1 MNCLFAALCLAAV
14 TAAAPAV
21 PPVVSVGR
29 TQLHVCSD
37 TVIRVTHT
45 PTGVFPN
52 RTMLIAKQT
61 WEPVKYTKTE
71 DADSVTVTTA
81 MVRAVVNKASG
92 AVSFFDAKNG
102 KSIVVEDRTTFNTTQ
117 DMGKDTYVVE
127 QSWLSA
133 SDEALYGGGEFQN
146 GLLNFKGAPVQLVQ
160 YNTEAIVPFFVS
172 SKGFGILWDNYAWS
186 YLNPVLPDSALDFEA
201 SRTDRATARDGVSDG
216 DAVAVNLARRVATF
230 EQLGDREQSGG
241 ADLVV

>member
-102 KSIVVEDRTTFNTTQ
+102 KRGLRSH
-117 DMGKDTYVVE
+117 
-127 QSWLSA
+127 SSA
-133 SDEALYGGGEFQN
+133 AALCAVAGSAAAGEA
-146 GLLNFKGAPVQLVQ
+146 ARR
-160 YNTEAIVPFFVS
+160 NTEAARAGAAARS
-172 SKGFGILWDNYAWS
+172 WKS
-186 YLNPVLPDSALDFEA
+186 DFK
-201 SRTDRATARDGVSDG
+201 
-216 DAVAVNLARRVATF
+216 
-230 EQLGDREQSGG
+230 
-241 ADLVV
+241 